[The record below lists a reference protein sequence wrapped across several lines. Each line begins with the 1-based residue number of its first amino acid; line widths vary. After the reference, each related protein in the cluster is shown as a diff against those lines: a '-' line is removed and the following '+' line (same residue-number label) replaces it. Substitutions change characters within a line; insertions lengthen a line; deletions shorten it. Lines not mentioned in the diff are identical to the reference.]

1 MKGRLKVRVQPR
13 AGRDEVEVV
22 EGERLRVRVTAP
34 AEGGKANEALVAV
47 LAGRLRVS
55 KGSVT
60 IVRGH
65 RSRDK
70 LVDVSGLTPDQVLS
84 RLSSP
89 GG

>member
-1 MKGRLKVRVQPR
+1 MDGHLKVRVQPR
-13 AGRDEVEVV
+13 AGRDDVEVV
-22 EGERLRVRVTAP
+22 EGERLRVWVTAP
-34 AEGGKANEALVAV
+34 AEAGKANEALVAL
-47 LAGRLRVS
+47 LARRLRVS

-70 LVDVSGLTPDQVLS
+70 LVDVNGLTVDEALS
-84 RLSSP
+84 RLSRP

>member
-1 MKGRLKVRVQPR
+1 MDGHLKVRVQPR
-13 AGRDEVEVV
+13 AGRDDVEVV

-34 AEGGKANEALVAV
+34 AEAGKANEALVAL
-47 LAGRLRVS
+47 LASRLRVS

-70 LVDVSGLTPDQVLS
+70 LVDVSGLAVDEALS

-89 GG
+89 SD

>member
-1 MKGRLKVRVQPR
+1 MDGHLKVRVQPR
-13 AGRDEVEVV
+13 AGRDDVEVV
-22 EGERLRVRVTAP
+22 EGERLRVRVTVP
-34 AEGGKANEALVAV
+34 AEGGKANEALVAL
-47 LAGRLRVS
+47 LASRLRVS

-70 LVDVSGLTPDQVLS
+70 LVDVNGLTADEVLS
-84 RLSSP
+84 RLSRP

>member
-1 MKGRLKVRVQPR
+1 MDGHLKVRVQPR
-13 AGRDEVEVV
+13 AGRDDVEVV

-34 AEGGKANEALVAV
+34 AEGGKANEALVAL
-47 LAGRLRVS
+47 LASRLRVS

-70 LVDVSGLTPDQVLS
+70 LVDVDGLTVDEALS
-84 RLSSP
+84 RLSRP

>member
-1 MKGRLKVRVQPR
+1 MDGHLKVRVQPR
-13 AGRDEVEVV
+13 AGRDDVEVV

-34 AEGGKANEALVAV
+34 AEAGKANEALVTL
-47 LAGRLRVS
+47 LARRLRVS

-70 LVDVSGLTPDQVLS
+70 LVDVNGLTADEVLS
-84 RLSSP
+84 RLSRP

>member
-1 MKGRLKVRVQPR
+1 MDGHLKVRVQPR
-13 AGRDEVEVV
+13 AGRDDVEVV

-34 AEGGKANEALVAV
+34 AEAGKANEALVAL
-47 LAGRLRVS
+47 LASRLRVS

-70 LVDVSGLTPDQVLS
+70 LVDVNGLTVDEALS

-89 GG
+89 SD